1 MVARQLPGSLSDC
14 SFPPSWGSLSC
25 LKTSASS
32 ISKDSHACRLQY
44 QGTGRGSTGLV
55 EEGAKSRK
63 SLGFTRATR
72 TCLVLQDAS
81 ITHLFVYF
89 AMPFFRWG
97 KLGVLEGGPL
107 APMGRVWH
115 QQELI
120 FTFLRLISS
129 SHNLTPSI
137 LYSWRTWV
145 FEVPSLW
152 PKCEFGQVWGSYLGL
167 TVVSWVDSG
176 GNGTKLICFAQK
188 GPAGKVGLLGALCA
202 PIPEVGTVGT
212 VTSWE
217 WTLQIRARAEDAFSL
232 GASQAIDTAARL
244 AGSK

>member
-1 MVARQLPGSLSDC
+1 M
-14 SFPPSWGSLSC
+14 
-25 LKTSASS
+25 
-32 ISKDSHACRLQY
+32 
-44 QGTGRGSTGLV
+44 
-55 EEGAKSRK
+55 EEGAKSCK
-63 SLGFTRATR
+63 SLGFTRANKTR
-72 TCLVLQDAS
+72 LVLQDAS

-89 AMPFFRWG
+89 AMPFPRWG
-97 KLGVLEGGPL
+97 KLGALEGGPL

-120 FTFLRLISS
+120 FTFLRLIAAAAAAAAAAAKSLQS
-129 SHNLTPSI
+129 CPTLCDPIDGSPPGSPIPGILQASTLEWVISYSHNLTPSI

-145 FEVPSLW
+145 LEVPSLW

-167 TVVSWVDSG
+167 TLVSWLDSG

-188 GPAGKVGLLGALCA
+188 GPAGKVGVLGALCA

-217 WTLQIRARAEDAFSL
+217 WTLQIWAREEDEFSL
-232 GASQAIDTAARL
+232 GASQGKDTVARL